1 MMVMVMVRVTHSLT
15 PVDSVF
21 DSLWTVRWEYV
32 HSMGVTEKK
41 DSDRCMLGVD
51 DVDGAADDDDVNEDL
66 LPGLPHKVP
75 W

>member
-1 MMVMVMVRVTHSLT
+1 MMGAMVTHSLT

-21 DSLWTVRWEYV
+21 DDSQWIVRCEYIAWV
-32 HSMGVTEKK
+32 RRRRRTQS
-41 DSDRCMLGVD
+41 SDRRMLGVD
-51 DVDGAADDDDVNEDL
+51 DVDGAADDDDIDEDL